1 MNDKYNTLPS
11 PDDFAKF
18 VTGAGLED
26 ALQAIRNDVDS
37 KLPSPDD
44 SAQFV
49 TEERLE
55 DALRGITPELEN
67 LQQSMERLLI
77 ETSSQTDPGVSHI
90 LYQ

>member
-1 MNDKYNTLPS
+1 
-11 PDDFAKF
+11 

-67 LQQSMERLLI
+67 LQQSMERILI
-77 ETSSQTDPGVSHI
+77 EKSSGDGKV
-90 LYQ
+90 LYLSFISF